1 METIMNKERKNN
13 YRLNVYLRILIVILV
28 LLVATLSIA
37 IALPLAKLLNL
48 DLSELQGNGFN
59 PSFKVL
65 TVIILYASFQFFL
78 IWLVMRL
85 IHKQPMKVL
94 GFNGPV
100 LKPLLLGTAIGMLM
114 QAIEY
119 VLYSIFGSGA
129 SLNLSIPAD
138 VNIFAIIGYLLLN
151 ILFLLTLNSLKE
163 ELVFRAYPIN
173 QFDDHPNSMIF
184 LIIMVSFVFAAVHHV
199 LSPFNLVAFTSRFT
213 IGLLLSFVFYKWRSI
228 WLISG
233 IHNGSNL
240 LSWSIGGNYKQ
251 GGIFDFTMETLPSS
265 NLRIVFDIAL
275 VITFILLFSY
285 IWKREKQTNK
295 LIFNIKHSESIT

>member
-1 METIMNKERKNN
+1 MNKERKNN
-13 YRLNVYLRILIVILV
+13 YRLNVYLRILIVVFV

-85 IHKQPMKVL
+85 IHKKPMKVL

-100 LKPLLLGTAIGMLM
+100 LKPLLIGTAIGLLM
-114 QAIEY
+114 QAIEL
-119 VLYSIFGSGA
+119 VLYSMFGSGV

-138 VNIFAIIGYLLLN
+138 VNILAIIGYLLLN

-163 ELVFRAYPIN
+163 ELVFRAYPIK
-173 QFDDHPNSMIF
+173 QFDDHPNLMV
-184 LIIMVSFVFAAVHHV
+184 LLLVMVSLIFAAVHHI
-199 LSPFNLVAFTSRFT
+199 LSPFTLDAFTSRFT
-213 IGLLLSFVFYKWRSI
+213 IALLLSFVFYKWRSI
-228 WLISG
+228 WLIAG
-233 IHNGSNL
+233 IHNGLNL
-240 LSWSIGGNYKQ
+240 LANLTGGNYKL
-251 GGIFDFTMETLPSS
+251 GGLFDFNLEIEPSS
-265 NLRIVFDIAL
+265 TLCIIIDIAL
-275 VITFILLFSY
+275 AITFILLFSY
-285 IWKREKQTNK
+285 LWKREKQTNK
-295 LIFNIKHSESIT
+295 LIFNIKHSESIA